1 MNTLT
6 TLSASSHRCS
16 INMKLADFDYHLPA
30 DSIAQF
36 PLQRRDGSRLM
47 VIDRT
52 SRTFQHTR
60 FSQIGEFLPDSAML
74 VLNDTKVMPARLM
87 GKKLK
92 TGGKIEF
99 LLVREKAIDAR
110 LETAPTAQRESI
122 DARLETAPTAQRE
135 SIDARLETAPT
146 AQREL
151 QTAPTG
157 QRESIDARLE
167 TAPTGQRELQTAP
180 AENGELKIVPTEEAR
195 VATASPAVGGV
206 CNNAVWEVLAKPQR
220 SLKVG
225 TRVSFGDGE
234 LIAEVVEVQTD
245 GRSRVC
251 FCYAGEFADVLARV
265 GQVPLPP
272 YIKRA
277 PTAEDVN
284 RYQCVYAEAEG
295 AIAAPTAGLHFTQ
308 ELLEK
313 LRDDGIE
320 TATLTLH
327 VGIGTFQPV
336 KVEEIASH
344 RMHAESIHLSA
355 AVAARLRDARKA
367 GRKIVA
373 VGTTVVRALETAGRN
388 GTVTPYG
395 GESEL
400 FIYPGHQFN
409 VVDALITNF
418 HLPKSTLL
426 MLVSAFADVELIRAA
441 YQEALRQNYRFYSY
455 GDAMLIL

>member
-6 TLSASSHRCS
+6 TLSASRHRCS

-74 VLNDTKVMPARLM
+74 VLNDTRVMPARLI

-99 LLVREKAIDAR
+99 LLVREKSIDARLQTAPTEQREAIDAR
-110 LETAPTAQRESI
+110 LETAPT
-122 DARLETAPTAQRE
+122 
-135 SIDARLETAPT
+135 
-146 AQREL
+146 
-151 QTAPTG
+151 
-157 QRESIDARLE
+157 
-167 TAPTGQRELQTAP
+167 
-180 AENGELKIVPTEEAR
+180 ENGELKIAPTEEAR
-195 VATASPAVGGV
+195 VATASPAVDGV
-206 CNNAVWEVLAKPQR
+206 CNNAICEVLAKPQR

-367 GRKIVA
+367 RRKIVA

-388 GTVTPYG
+388 GTVTPYR

-400 FIYPGHQFN
+400 FIYPGYQFN

>member
-1 MNTLT
+1 MG
-6 TLSASSHRCS
+6 HR
-16 INMKLADFDYHLPA
+16 
-30 DSIAQF
+30 
-36 PLQRRDGSRLM
+36 
-47 VIDRT
+47 
-52 SRTFQHTR
+52 
-60 FSQIGEFLPDSAML
+60 E
-74 VLNDTKVMPARLM
+74 
-87 GKKLK
+87 
-92 TGGKIEF
+92 
-99 LLVREKAIDAR
+99 AIDAR
-110 LETAPTAQRESI
+110 LETAPTE
-122 DARLETAPTAQRE
+122 
-135 SIDARLETAPT
+135 
-146 AQREL
+146 QREL
-151 QTAPTG
+151 K
-157 QRESIDARLE
+157 
-167 TAPTGQRELQTAP
+167 TAP
-180 AENGELKIVPTEEAR
+180 AENGELQTAPTEEAR
-195 VATASPAVGGV
+195 VATARTAIGGV
-206 CNNAVWEVLAKPQR
+206 CNNAIWEVLAKPQR

-234 LIAEVVEVQTD
+234 LIAEVVDIPTD
-245 GRSRVC
+245 GHCQICLS
-251 FCYAGEFADVLARV
+251 YAGEFADVLARV

-313 LRDDGIE
+313 LRNDGID

-355 AVAARLRDARKA
+355 AVAARLRDVREA

-388 GTVTPYG
+388 GTVTPYR